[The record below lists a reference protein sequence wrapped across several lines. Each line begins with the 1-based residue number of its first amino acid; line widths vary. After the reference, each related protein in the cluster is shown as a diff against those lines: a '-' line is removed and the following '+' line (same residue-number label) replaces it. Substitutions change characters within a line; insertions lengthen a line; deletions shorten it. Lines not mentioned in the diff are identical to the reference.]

1 MKATCKTYT
10 ESACDSC
17 SDCENY
23 EYSTC
28 WKEMMIVYWVVESLK
43 SYVKCFNLLP
53 WVWHG
58 GKGEQPP

>member
-17 SDCENY
+17 SDCENH

-28 WKEMMIVYWVVESLK
+28 REEMMVVCWAVESLK
-43 SYVKCFNLLP
+43 SYVKCFD
-53 WVWHG
+53 
-58 GKGEQPP
+58 